1 MRVQTD
7 AGLGADE
14 VIAGA
19 NRALEA
25 FGPVDDAQSLA
36 KAWELLAWG
45 RWLQCQAAAT
55 EDALAQSLEHAQRAA
70 DPRTAAQSLHLM
82 LGAAVFGPRP
92 VPDAIAR
99 CEEILAGG
107 ALQKRVTA
115 SALRALAA
123 LKAMAGDFDEARL
136 LLQRFS
142 AIVDDLGLR
151 VTAASA
157 AETYA
162 EVELLAGDPAAAEHR
177 LRSGYA
183 QLEEMGESSTSA
195 NLAALL
201 AQALHVQGRD
211 DEAVAVSDLTP
222 AEDDVSARV
231 HLFGARARAL
241 AAVGRLDEAERLAR
255 DAVERARTTDFLV
268 MAGDALCDLAAVL
281 LVAGQIDEARSLLE
295 EALQAYTQKQHLV
308 AIDRTGNLLKTLV
321 TRP

>member
-1 MRVQTD
+1 
-7 AGLGADE
+7 
-14 VIAGA
+14 
-19 NRALEA
+19 
-25 FGPVDDAQSLA
+25 
-36 KAWELLAWG
+36 
-45 RWLQCQAAAT
+45 
-55 EDALAQSLEHAQRAA
+55 
-70 DPRTAAQSLHLM
+70 M

-99 CEEILAGG
+99 CEEILAG
-107 ALQKRVTA
+107 ADQMRVTA

-123 LKAMAGDFDEARL
+123 LKAMAGDFDQARE

-177 LRSGYA
+177 LRAGYS

-211 DEAVAVSDLTP
+211 DEAVAVSDLAP
-222 AEDDVSARV
+222 AEDDVSAHV

-255 DAVERARTTDFLV
+255 DAVEQARTTDFLV
-268 MAGDALCDLAAVL
+268 MLGDALCDLAAVL
-281 LVAGQIDEARSLLE
+281 LADGRVDEARGALE
-295 EALQAYTQKQHLV
+295 EALQAYEQKQHLV

-321 TRP
+321 SGP